1 MSTEYFFKGTFKEVR
16 KSRLGK
22 NEVCG
27 LEDVEDLQKAISSIR
42 ITKVVHILPTTG
54 RQLASRRNLRNPH
67 LNSRQIKKSHGVGLV
82 KRLKLRVVR
91 QRFTTENYSQGF
103 IPGGACIQKTLSLRK
118 LKMKLMI
125 LKPTN

>member
-42 ITKVVHILPTTG
+42 ITKVVHITHDREAARIEKKPKKSPFEFT
-54 RQLASRRNLRNPH
+54 AN
-67 LNSRQIKKSHGVGLV
+67 KKSHGVGLV

-103 IPGGACIQKTLSLRK
+103 IPGGACIQKTLSLPK